1 MILQV
6 TRKCPLSCA
15 FCSESEQ
22 FSDPNFQTLEKLKD
36 KLQGVQRIYL
46 SGGEPLLRED
56 IFDIINL
63 YSNSFDVVGL
73 PTNCVLLTEDICQ
86 KLKGKIKYVNAGLDG
101 PRSINNNVRGG
112 YDSIITGLINLK
124 NAGIE
129 VSVSTVI
136 LNSTLP
142 YLQYVVQTADTI
154 GVTKVKMVIPVL
166 RGRAKNLNP
175 EDFASQAEIMEKFNE
190 IKTLKE
196 KLGWK
201 PRVKFTF
208 WDKNTEGYAIIV
220 YPTQQVYAWP
230 VFDAPDSV
238 EYIGDLSKESLDDI
252 WQRYP
257 YKVNHINKY
266 TGISMHKA

>member
-1 MILQV
+1 
-6 TRKCPLSCA
+6 
-15 FCSESEQ
+15 
-22 FSDPNFQTLEKLKD
+22 
-36 KLQGVQRIYL
+36 
-46 SGGEPLLRED
+46 
-56 IFDIINL
+56 
-63 YSNSFDVVGL
+63 
-73 PTNCVLLTEDICQ
+73 
-86 KLKGKIKYVNAGLDG
+86 
-101 PRSINNNVRGG
+101 
-112 YDSIITGLINLK
+112 
-124 NAGIE
+124 
-129 VSVSTVI
+129 
-136 LNSTLP
+136 LP

-208 WDKNTEGYAIIV
+208 WDKDTEGYAIIV
-220 YPTQQVYAWP
+220 YPTQEVYAWP

-252 WQRYP
+252 WQKYP

-266 TGISMHKA
+266 TGISMQKA